1 MILTRSDVPVFRN
14 KQMSCKVI
22 DAHDRIIFFDEGVIL
37 EDTTPQAFFS
47 NPDHER
53 AQAFLSQVRH
63 GF

>member
-1 MILTRSDVPVFRN
+1 V
-14 KQMSCKVI
+14 
-22 DAHDRIIFFDEGVIL
+22 IFFDEGVIL
-37 EDTTPQAFFS
+37 EDTTPHAFFT